1 MLGIQQYKKLQELKA
16 LGLSKLKVS
25 EQLNLSYK
33 TVCNW
38 WIVYIY
44 AFLNDLVLTCI
55 STQQNKTSA
64 VILRIVRDLHRTYFA
79 YCPKFD

>member
-38 WIVYIY
+38 WDRDEEFFN
-44 AFLNDLVLTCI
+44 AF
-55 STQQNKTSA
+55 QKEHEF
-64 VILRIVRDLHRTYFA
+64 ILL
-79 YCPKFD
+79 